1 MLSDV
6 RRVLVVA
13 AHPDDEVLG
22 CGGTIAR
29 LSAQGCEV
37 VTVIAAEGSTAR
49 HRTRDS
55 QSVLAE
61 LSHLRAASVEAGKIL
76 GCSDV
81 RHLGFPDN
89 RMDGSEL
96 LDVVKAVETV
106 VDDVKPELV
115 VCHWGGDLNVDHQT
129 VQQAVVTACRP
140 LPGASVRAVLEWET
154 ASATEWSPRDAAFG
168 PNFFVDITETL
179 GAKIDALRQYH
190 SEMREFP
197 HARSYQALEALA
209 HLRGSQVG
217 VRAAEA
223 FVVRRMVW

>member
-1 MLSDV
+1 
-6 RRVLVVA
+6 VVA

-22 CGGTIAR
+22 CGGTVAR
-29 LSAQGCEV
+29 LTAQGCEV

-49 HRTRDS
+49 QTTRDPES
-55 QSVLAE
+55 AVGE
-61 LSHLRAASVEAGKIL
+61 LSHLRNVSIRAGEAL

-89 RMDGSEL
+89 RMDGLNL
-96 LDVVKAVETV
+96 LDVVKVVEAVI
-106 VDDVKPELV
+106 DDVNPELV
-115 VCHWGGDLNVDHQT
+115 VTHWGGDLNVDHQT

-140 LPGASVRAVLEWET
+140 LPGASVRALLECET
-154 ASATEWSPRDAAFG
+154 ASATEWTPRTGAFA

-190 SEMREFP
+190 GEMRDFP

>member
-6 RRVLVVA
+6 KRVLVVA

-22 CGGTIAR
+22 CGGTVAR

-49 HRTRDS
+49 QPTRDA
-55 QSVLAE
+55 QDAFAE
-61 LSHLRAASVEAGKIL
+61 LSHLRAVSVEAGKIL
-76 GCSDV
+76 GCLDV

-89 RMDGSEL
+89 RMDGFEL
-96 LDVVKAVETV
+96 LEVVKAVEAV
-106 VDDVKPELV
+106 IDEVNPEVV

-154 ASATEWSPRDAAFG
+154 ASATEWTSRDGAFA
-168 PNFFVDITETL
+168 PNFFVDIAETL

-190 SEMREFP
+190 SEMRDFP

-209 HLRGSQVG
+209 RLRGSQVG
-217 VRAAEA
+217 AHAAEA
-223 FVVRRMVW
+223 FVVRRAVW